1 MRILLAAITCAKD
14 DPEANLA
21 VHLELLHDARR
32 QGCDLAVFPEM
43 SLTGSVDPRRQPERL
58 VAIDDDLVGGVVD
71 GTRRTQVAASFGIAE
86 RSEGDAWI
94 SQLYACGG
102 ELLGVQRKRHLGE
115 DEEGFSTAS
124 DTCLLELGAARFA
137 SIICA
142 ESTVDHTWDASAATG
157 APLLLMSSAPGL
169 HGRRTDDTSW
179 QAGLD
184 WWESAGLADARRQA
198 RRLGVWVAMATQAGA
213 TVDEDFPGLAA
224 LVDPSGEV
232 TARLPD
238 WQAGTLVVDVP
249 VAVDGEPDPA
259 ADLGR

>member
-1 MRILLAAITCAKD
+1 M
-14 DPEANLA
+14 
-21 VHLELLHDARR
+21 
-32 QGCDLAVFPEM
+32 
-43 SLTGSVDPRRQPERL
+43 
-58 VAIDDDLVGGVVD
+58 
-71 GTRRTQVAASFGIAE
+71 
-86 RSEGDAWI
+86 
-94 SQLYACGG
+94 
-102 ELLGVQRKRHLGE
+102 QRKRHLGE

-124 DTCLLELGAARFA
+124 DTCPLELGAARFA

-169 HGRRTDDTSW
+169 YGRRTDDPSW

-249 VAVDGEPDPA
+249 VAVDVEPDPA